1 MNEEIIHYLLDKKI
15 ISSGNPTMTP
25 LTGGVSSDIFL
36 LDDGE
41 RKIVIKKALA
51 KLRVKDNWL
60 ASTSR
65 NKVEQDYIHY
75 VGEILP
81 DCMPKMIAADNKLGF
96 FAMEYL
102 GECYHNW
109 KAELLQGIFKVE
121 IAQKAAE
128 ILATIHLHS
137 RNDSA
142 AEAIFQTTINFYDV
156 RIDPYLITAGDRNPD
171 LSIFFQEEAR
181 RLKGWREALVHGD
194 YSPKNMMISKERFVV
209 LDQEVAW
216 YGDPAFDLAFLL
228 NHLYLK
234 SLLWKN
240 KFNECLSL
248 CEAVIKSYFAV
259 LGQKVEG
266 ELELRTGRL
275 LLMLMLARIDGK
287 SPVEYFAERKEEIN
301 FVRTFVYELLPKD
314 NYQIGHIHKNWAVRM
329 KDYAN
334 R

>member
-1 MNEEIIHYLLDKKI
+1 MKEEIIHYLSDKKI
-15 ISSGNPTMTP
+15 ISNGNPSVTP
-25 LTGGVSSDIFL
+25 LSGGVSSDIL
-36 LDDGE
+36 LIDDGE
-41 RKIVIKKALA
+41 RKIVIKQALA
-51 KLRVKDNWL
+51 KLRVKDDWV
-60 ASTSR
+60 APTSR

-75 VGEILP
+75 VSKILP
-81 DCMPKMIAADNKLGF
+81 ECMPVILATDDRIGF

-102 GECYHNW
+102 DEHYNNW

-137 RNDSA
+137 LYDNEA
-142 AEAIFQTTINFYDV
+142 ATIFQTTTNFYEA
-156 RIDPYLITAGDRNPD
+156 RIDPYLITAGDRNSD
-171 LSIFFQEEAR
+171 LRHYFQEEAR
-181 RLKGWREALVHGD
+181 RLEGWREALVHGD
-194 YSPKNMMISKERFVV
+194 YSPKNMMISEERFVL

-234 SLLWKN
+234 SLLWRN
-240 KFNECLSL
+240 NYNECLSL
-248 CEAVIKSYFAV
+248 CLEVIKSYFTM
-259 LGQKVEG
+259 LGQEGDG
-266 ELELRTGRL
+266 ELGSRTGRL

-287 SPVEYFAERKEEIN
+287 SPVEYFVEKKGEKD
-301 FVRTFVYELLPKD
+301 FVRAFVHEMLPIE
-314 NYQIGHIHKNWAVRM
+314 NYRIGHIHKNWAMRI